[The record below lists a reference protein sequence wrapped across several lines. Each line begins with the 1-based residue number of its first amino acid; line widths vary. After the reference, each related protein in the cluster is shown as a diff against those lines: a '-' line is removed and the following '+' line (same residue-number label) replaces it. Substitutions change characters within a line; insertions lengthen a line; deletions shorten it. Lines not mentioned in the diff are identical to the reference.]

1 MSRQFAVVGLGRL
14 GIAMAGTLDSLGH
27 DVLGVDTREDL
38 IRNLADDLPNVH
50 LVAADATDEDV
61 LRGLNVQDFDAAAV
75 VIGENHVEAGIL
87 ATANLKELGVSTIV
101 ARATGKLH
109 ARVLEKVGADRVI
122 QPERE
127 MGEQVARVLASPA
140 VLDYVDLGED
150 EALIEAK
157 VPQQWAGKSLAE
169 LALSRNL
176 GLTVVALK
184 PKDGAGTLPR
194 GDTVLQEEDVIVVGG
209 TKKLLDASPLAG
221 PPPGSRNPKRR
232 FFHL

>member
-14 GIAMAGTLDSLGH
+14 GISMVVTLNSLGH
-27 DVLGVDTREDL
+27 DVLAIDTKEEL
-38 IRNLADDLPNVH
+38 IQNLADDLPNVH

-61 LRGLNVQDFDAAAV
+61 LRGLNVQEFDAAAV
-75 VIGENHVEAGIL
+75 VIGENHIEAGIL

-101 ARATGKLH
+101 ARATSKLH
-109 ARVLEKVGADRVI
+109 ARVLERVGADRII

-140 VLDYVDLGED
+140 LLDYVDLGEN
-150 EALIEAK
+150 EALIEAR
-157 VPQQWAGKSLAE
+157 VPEEWTDKSLAE

-184 PKDGAGTLPR
+184 PQNGAGKLPC
-194 GDTVLQEEDVIVVGG
+194 GDTVLREGDVIVVGG
-209 TKKLLDASPLAG
+209 TKKRLDASPLTGPSAG
-221 PPPGSRNPKRR
+221 RR
-232 FFHL
+232 